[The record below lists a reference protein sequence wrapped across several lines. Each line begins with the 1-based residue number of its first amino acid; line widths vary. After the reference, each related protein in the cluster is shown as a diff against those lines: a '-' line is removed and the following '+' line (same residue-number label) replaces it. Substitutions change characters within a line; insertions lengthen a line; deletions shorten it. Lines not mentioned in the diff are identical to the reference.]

1 MYIPQGHAH
10 HLESR
15 NNKFAAKPWNEIP
28 GIRYVEPV
36 RVVGVN
42 YAISQDGKDETVATL
57 RLRLADP
64 AAASHGEVVHSFA
77 HARTTFMSCLIKC
90 IYVFCFFFKK
100 HAFYPQ

>member
-1 MYIPQGHAH
+1 MYVPQGHAH

-64 AAASHGEVVHSFA
+64 AAASHGGIVHAPRS
-77 HARTTFMSCLIKC
+77 
-90 IYVFCFFFKK
+90 
-100 HAFYPQ
+100 